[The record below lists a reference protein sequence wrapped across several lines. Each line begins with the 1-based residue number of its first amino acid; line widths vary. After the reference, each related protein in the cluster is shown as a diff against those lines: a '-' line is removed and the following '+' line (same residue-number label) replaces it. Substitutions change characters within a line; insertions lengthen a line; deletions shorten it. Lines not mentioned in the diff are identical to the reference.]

1 MPSVCVEDG
10 LVLAIHRHVAGAL
23 RSPASEASGLWIWTE
38 DERQVAS
45 VSYRLERLEPDMARL
60 HLRYTVEG
68 ESMAYPVTLV
78 AEPCRF
84 GGNRWFALCPRLGT
98 RVAKLY
104 LPPGGKRFLARKAW
118 RIAYRSQN
126 ANSTFDRLCISRDR
140 LLTRKLKSRDPDL
153 PLKPKWMRRRTY
165 EAHLD
170 RLDHLHA
177 RMDVEIMRRFA
188 PDVLAG
194 IW

>member
-10 LVLAIHRHVAGAL
+10 LVLAIHGLVAGAL
-23 RSPASEASGLWIWTE
+23 RSPADEASGSWIWSQG
-38 DERQVAS
+38 ERQVAS
-45 VSYRLERLEPDMARL
+45 VSYRLERLGPAMARL
-60 HLRYTVEG
+60 LLRYTVDG
-68 ESMAYPVTLV
+68 EAMAYPITLV

-84 GGNRWFALCPRLGT
+84 GGIRWFALCPRLGT

-104 LPPGGKRFLARKAW
+104 LPPGGKRFLSRKAW

-126 ANSTFDRLCISRDR
+126 ASSTFDRLCLSRDR
-140 LLTRKLKSRDPDL
+140 LLSRKLKSRDPDF

-165 EAHLD
+165 EAHLE
-170 RLDHLHA
+170 RLDHLHT
-177 RMDVEIMRRFA
+177 RMDVEMIRRFA
-188 PDVLAG
+188 PDVLEG